1 MPPIEGEMC
10 EWMPASASGSLFASL
25 QQESGSASGDTATR
39 PPLRV
44 IRDHSPAYSAV
55 AVDPLRDEVVLTDEN
70 LFSIMVYDRT
80 TNTPPSAAM
89 SEPKRMIRGLSTH
102 IEFNC
107 GLYIDPESGDVYSV
121 NNDTINKL
129 TIFSREARGDT
140 PPKRELDTP
149 HGTFGIAVDEAA
161 QEMFLTIQHDSAI
174 VIYPK
179 MAQNEDSPIRL
190 VQGDQTRLADPHG
203 IALDTTNQL
212 MFVTNHGSTQSHT
225 PGPNGG
231 PRAGGTLGGGEGRA
245 VWPLGWDDVIPGS
258 GRFLPP
264 SITVHPLKASGN
276 VSPVRVIT
284 GPKTQLNWPTG
295 ISFDSERN
303 EIFIANDAG
312 DSVLVF
318 DAEANGDVAPVRV
331 LKGPKSLIKSPTGVF
346 VDVKN
351 NELWVANFGNHSAT
365 VYPRNANG
373 DPAPLRVIRS
383 APAGKQA
390 LMIGN
395 PGAISYDTK
404 REEILAPN

>member
-1 MPPIEGEMC
+1 MTHPAGRLRGAGYFFMFAALGIVAAVFLVGGVPSAADFERLTRKPTGQPQMISYQPMAPMEGEMC
-10 EWMPASASGSLFASL
+10 EWIPASASGSLFSSL
-25 QQESGSASGDTATR
+25 QQDGAPEASGDTATR

-55 AVDPLRDEVVLTDEN
+55 AVDPIRDEVVLTDEN

-80 TNTPPSAAM
+80 TNTPPTAAM

-107 GLYIDPESGDVYSV
+107 GLYIDPASGDVYSV

-149 HGTFGIAVDEAA
+149 HGTFGIAVDEDA

-179 MAQNEDSPIRL
+179 MAQNEDSPVRL
-190 VQGDQTRLADPHG
+190 VQGDDTRLADPHG
-203 IALDTTNQL
+203 IALDTKNQL

-225 PGPNGG
+225 AGPDGG
-231 PRAGGTLGGGEGRA
+231 PRGGGTLGGGEGRT
-245 VWPLGWDDVIPGS
+245 VWPLGWDDVVPGS
-258 GRFLPP
+258 GRFQPP

-276 VSPVRVIT
+276 TAPVRVIT

-295 ISFDSERN
+295 ISFDPERN
-303 EIFIANDAG
+303 
-312 DSVLVF
+312 
-318 DAEANGDVAPVRV
+318 
-331 LKGPKSLIKSPTGVF
+331 
-346 VDVKN
+346 
-351 NELWVANFGNHSAT
+351 
-365 VYPRNANG
+365 
-373 DPAPLRVIRS
+373 
-383 APAGKQA
+383 
-390 LMIGN
+390 
-395 PGAISYDTK
+395 
-404 REEILAPN
+404 